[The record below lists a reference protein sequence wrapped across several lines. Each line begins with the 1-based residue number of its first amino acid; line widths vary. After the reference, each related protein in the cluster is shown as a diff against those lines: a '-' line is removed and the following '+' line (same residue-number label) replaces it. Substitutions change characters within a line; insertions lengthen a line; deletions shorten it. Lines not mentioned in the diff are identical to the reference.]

1 MWGSPA
7 LGRAGRTLAVA
18 GLALLATS
26 AVLAA
31 FLALG
36 ALIDE
41 PFGEFS
47 RDAAAVLH
55 GPFYVSYLSHLDS
68 LVWNLAAFVALFTAA
83 ALRRAGYVESFR
95 LLLAGG
101 LITATMALDDLLL
114 LHESAEDIL
123 GFPEAVVYCIYGL
136 LILAFVVAFRRRLGP
151 DVLLIGGA
159 LVFWVASAG
168 VDLVVDQGTVS
179 FVAEDGLKIAGVA
192 LWVTMLVRLSWA
204 EITAALPDSGGP
216 SDGSTADHR
225 RGRGPSSAVHASA
238 AERDRVVAEAGS
250 PRWRAGDHQ
259 TE

>member
-1 MWGSPA
+1 MWRSPA

-18 GLALLATS
+18 GLALLATA

-68 LVWNLAAFVALFTAA
+68 LVWNLAAVVALFAA
-83 ALRRAGYVESFR
+83 AVLRRAGYVESFR

-114 LHESAEDIL
+114 LHESAQRVL
-123 GFPEAVVYCIYGL
+123 GLPEAVVYCVYGL

-168 VDLVVDQGTVS
+168 IDLVVDQGNVS

-192 LWVTMLVRLSWA
+192 LWVTMLVRLAWA
-204 EITAALPDSGGP
+204 EMTAALPARGGP
-216 SDGSTADHR
+216 SDGSTAEHR
-225 RGRGPSSAVHASA
+225 PGRGPSSAVRASA
-238 AERDRVVAEAGS
+238 AERGRVVAEAGW
-250 PRWRAGDHQ
+250 PGWRPGGHQ

>member
-1 MWGSPA
+1 MWRFPA
-7 LGRAGRTLAVA
+7 PGRAGRTLAVA
-18 GLALLATS
+18 GLALLAT
-26 AVLAA
+26 AVVLAA

-68 LVWNLAAFVALFTAA
+68 LVWNLAAAVALFTGAV
-83 ALRRAGYVESFR
+83 LRRAGYVQSSR

-101 LITATMALDDLLL
+101 LITAVMALDDLLL
-114 LHESAEDIL
+114 FHEGAENVL
-123 GFPEAVVYCIYGL
+123 GLPEAVVYCVYGL
-136 LILAFVVAFRRRLGP
+136 AILAFVVAFHRRLGP

-192 LWVTMLVRLSWA
+192 LWVTMLVRLTWA
-204 EITAALPDSGGP
+204 EITAALSAPGGP
-216 SDGSTADHR
+216 SAGSVADHR
-225 RGRGPSSAVHASA
+225 PGRGPSSAVRASA
-238 AERDRVVAEAGS
+238 AETDRAVAGAGVAG
-250 PRWRAGDHQ
+250 WRPGAHP